1 MLILRIEIVG
11 KDRIKM
17 IAKTQEDFDS
27 FKKIGRIV
35 AEIREAMKAA
45 TKPGVTTKQL
55 DEIAG
60 RMFEEAGAVSGPK
73 GEYDFPGYTCISV
86 NHEVA
91 HGIPGN
97 KVIKEGD
104 IVNIDVSGSWNG
116 YFADT
121 GISFVV
127 GEGYPEKEK
136 LCAVAKSS
144 FDRAMTK
151 VKVGSRLNQIGKA
164 VEREAYANNLTVIMN
179 LTGHGLGKSLH
190 EEPNHILNY
199 YDAWD
204 KTIMKEGMVLAVEP
218 FISAKAEHIV
228 ESGDGWTFVTP
239 DKSLVAQIEH
249 SIIVTKNGPLILT
262 SLDEA

>member
-1 MLILRIEIVG
+1 MIV
-11 KDRIKM
+11 
-17 IAKTQEDFDS
+17 KTQEEIEA

-45 TKPGVTTKQL
+45 TKPGVTTKEL

-60 RMFEEAGAVSGPK
+60 KMFAEKGAISGPM

-97 KVIKEGD
+97 KVIQEGD
-104 IVNIDVSGSWNG
+104 LVNIDVSGSLDG

-127 GEGYPEKEK
+127 GEGYADKEK
-136 LCAVAKSS
+136 LCAVAKSA

-151 VKVGSRLNQIGKA
+151 VKAGSKLSQIGKA
-164 VEREAYANNLTVIMN
+164 VEREAEANGLTVIMN

-190 EEPNHILNY
+190 ESPDHILNY
-199 YDAWD
+199 YDPID
-204 KTIMKEGMVLAVEP
+204 STIMKEGMVLAVEP

-228 ESGDGWTFVTP
+228 EAGDGWTYITP

-249 SIIVTKNGPLILT
+249 SIIVTKDRPIILT
-262 SLDEA
+262 NLED

>member
-1 MLILRIEIVG
+1 MIV
-11 KDRIKM
+11 
-17 IAKTQEDFDS
+17 KTQEELEAL
-27 FKKIGRIV
+27 KKIGRIC
-35 AEIREAMKAA
+35 AEIRDALRAA
-45 TKPGVTTKQL
+45 TKPGITTKEL

-60 RMFEEAGAVSGPK
+60 RMFAEAGAISGPK

-104 IVNIDVSGSWNG
+104 MVNIDVSGSLNG

-127 GEGYPEKEK
+127 GEGYEDKEK
-136 LCAVAKSS
+136 LCRVAKSA

-151 VKVGSRLNQIGKA
+151 VKAGSKLNQIGKA
-164 VEREAYANNLTVIMN
+164 VEREARNHGLKVIMN
-179 LTGHGLGKSLH
+179 LTGHGVGRSLH
-190 EEPNHILNY
+190 EDPQHVLNY

-204 KTIMKEGMVLAVEP
+204 NTIMKEGMVLAVEP
-218 FISAKAEHIV
+218 FISERADHII
-228 ESGDGWTFVTP
+228 ESGDGWTFITP

-249 SIIVTKNGPLILT
+249 TIVVTKDKPIILT
-262 SLDEA
+262 QIDEE

>member
-1 MLILRIEIVG
+1 MIV
-11 KDRIKM
+11 
-17 IAKTQEDFDS
+17 KTQEELEAL
-27 FKKIGRIV
+27 KKIGRIC
-35 AEIREAMKAA
+35 AEIRDAMKAA
-45 TKPGVTTKQL
+45 TKPGITTKEL

-60 RMFEEAGAVSGPK
+60 RMFKEAGALSAPK

-104 IVNIDVSGSWNG
+104 LVNIDVSGSLNG

-127 GEGYPEKEK
+127 GEGYEEKEK
-136 LCAVAKSS
+136 LCRVAKSA

-151 VKVGSRLNQIGKA
+151 VKAGSRLNQIGKA
-164 VEREAYANNLTVIMN
+164 VEREAKENGLKVIMN
-179 LTGHGLGKSLH
+179 LTGHGVGRSLH
-190 EEPNHILNY
+190 EDPQHILNY

-218 FISAKAEHIV
+218 FISERADHII
-228 ESGDGWTFVTP
+228 ESGDGWTFITP

-249 SIIVTKNGPLILT
+249 TIVVTKDKPIILT
-262 SLDEA
+262 QLDEEA

>member
-1 MLILRIEIVG
+1 MIVT
-11 KDRIKM
+11 
-17 IAKTQEDFDS
+17 TQEEIQA
-27 FKKIGRIV
+27 FKKIGRIC
-35 AEIREAMKAA
+35 AEIREAMKLA
-45 TKPGVTTKQL
+45 TVPGVTTKEL

-60 RMFEEAGAVSGPK
+60 RMFAEAGAISGPK

-91 HGIPGN
+91 HGIPGS
-97 KVIKEGD
+97 KKIQEGD
-104 IVNIDVSGSWNG
+104 IVNIDVSGSLDG

-127 GEGYPEKEK
+127 GEGYEDKEK
-136 LCAVAKSS
+136 LCAVAKSALE
-144 FDRAMTK
+144 RAFTK
-151 VKVGSRLNQIGKA
+151 VKAGSKLNQIGKA
-164 VEREAYANNLTVIMN
+164 VEREARDHGLTVIMN

-190 EEPNHILNY
+190 EAPDHILNY

-204 KTIMKEGMVLAVEP
+204 TTIMKEGMVLAVEP

-249 SIIVTKNGPLILT
+249 SIIVTKDKPIILT
-262 SLDEA
+262 MLED

>member
-1 MLILRIEIVG
+1 MIV
-11 KDRIKM
+11 
-17 IAKTQEDFDS
+17 KTQEELDA

-45 TKPGVTTKQL
+45 TKPGVTTKEL

-60 RMFEEAGAVSGPK
+60 RMFEEVGAVSGPK

-91 HGIPGN
+91 HGIPGS
-97 KVIKEGD
+97 KVIQEGD
-104 IVNIDVSGSWNG
+104 LVNIDVSGSLNG

-127 GEGYPEKEK
+127 GDGYEEKEK
-136 LCAVAKSS
+136 LCAVAKSA
-144 FDRAMTK
+144 FERAMTK
-151 VKVGSRLNQIGKA
+151 VKAGSKLNQIGKA
-164 VEREAYANNLTVIMN
+164 VEREANDHGLTVIMN

-190 EEPNHILNY
+190 EAPDHILNY

-204 KTIMKEGMVLAVEP
+204 STMMKEGMVLAVEP

-228 ESGDGWTFVTP
+228 EAGDGWTFITP

-249 SIIVTKNGPLILT
+249 SIIVTKDKPIILT
-262 SLDEA
+262 TLENE

>member
-1 MLILRIEIVG
+1 MIVT
-11 KDRIKM
+11 
-17 IAKTQEDFDS
+17 TQEEIQA
-27 FKKIGRIV
+27 FKKIGRIC

-45 TKPGVTTKQL
+45 TVPGVTTKEL

-60 RMFEEAGAVSGPK
+60 RMFAEAGAISGPK

-91 HGIPGN
+91 HGIPGS
-97 KVIKEGD
+97 KVIQEGD
-104 IVNIDVSGSWNG
+104 IVNIDVSGSLDG

-127 GEGYPEKEK
+127 GEGYEDKEK
-136 LCAVAKSS
+136 LCEVAKLA

-151 VKVGSRLNQIGKA
+151 VKAGSKLNQIGKA
-164 VEREAYANNLTVIMN
+164 VEREAYAHGLTVILN

-190 EEPNHILNY
+190 EAPDHVLNY
-199 YDAWD
+199 YDPTD
-204 KTIMKEGMVLAVEP
+204 SQLMKEGMVLAVEP

-249 SIIVTKNGPLILT
+249 SIIVTKGEPIILT
-262 SLDEA
+262 TLED

>member
-1 MLILRIEIVG
+1 MIV
-11 KDRIKM
+11 
-17 IAKTQEDFDS
+17 KTQEEIEA
-27 FKKIGRIV
+27 FKKIGRIC

-45 TKPGVTTKQL
+45 TKPGVTTKEL

-60 RMFEEAGAVSGPK
+60 RMFAEVGAISGPK

-91 HGIPGN
+91 HGIPGS
-97 KVIKEGD
+97 KVIAEGD
-104 IVNIDVSGSWNG
+104 LVNIDVSGSLDG

-127 GEGYPEKEK
+127 GEGYEDKEK
-136 LCAVAKSS
+136 LCAVAASALE
-144 FDRAMTK
+144 RAMTK
-151 VKVGSRLNQIGKA
+151 VKAGSKLNQIGKA
-164 VEREAYANNLTVIMN
+164 VEREARDHGLTVIMN

-190 EEPNHILNY
+190 EAPDHILNY

-204 KTIMKEGMVLAVEP
+204 TTIMKEGMVLAVEP
-218 FISAKAEHIV
+218 FVSAKAEHIV

-249 SIIVTKNGPLILT
+249 SIIVTKDKPIFLT
-262 SLDEA
+262 KLED

>member
-1 MLILRIEIVG
+1 MIV
-11 KDRIKM
+11 
-17 IAKTQEDFDS
+17 KTQEELEAL
-27 FKKIGRIV
+27 KKIGRIC
-35 AEIREAMKAA
+35 AEIRDALKAA
-45 TKPGVTTKQL
+45 TKPGITTKEL

-60 RMFEEAGAVSGPK
+60 RMFKEAGALSAPK

-104 IVNIDVSGSWNG
+104 LVNIDVSGSLNG

-127 GEGYPEKEK
+127 GEGYEEKEK
-136 LCAVAKSS
+136 LCRVAKSA

-151 VKVGSRLNQIGKA
+151 VKAGSKLNQIGKA
-164 VEREAYANNLTVIMN
+164 IEREAKENGLKVIMN
-179 LTGHGLGKSLH
+179 LTGHGVGRSLH
-190 EEPNHILNY
+190 ENPQHVLNY
-199 YDAWD
+199 YDAWEN
-204 KTIMKEGMVLAVEP
+204 TIMKEGMVLAVEP
-218 FISAKAEHIV
+218 FISERADHII
-228 ESGDGWTFVTP
+228 ESGDGWTFITP

-249 SIIVTKNGPLILT
+249 TIVVTKDKPIILT
-262 SLDEA
+262 QIDEA